1 MVAAQPGIWV
11 APIFYNRLE
20 IAKNVAL
27 CEQGNFD
34 ATIHITEIM
43 VEHIQQWIVNVQKF
57 PSPVHRENPE
67 TVVTSDASKKGGG
80 SVMVGLQEECGVK
93 QKFLYTLTVLN

>member
-1 MVAAQPGIWV
+1 MRQLAEIIGQMVAAQPGIWV

-80 SVMVGLQEECGVK
+80 V
-93 QKFLYTLTVLN
+93 